1 MRVFIFSALLLI
13 SLSAMGD
20 VPDFFN
26 ANNCQYY
33 ENPII
38 VKQPTDRFGVCY
50 GQGICTVAGTSVM
63 TTVSCI
69 ALPGLQC
76 PDLITCSKDSG
87 VIVEQGQYAT
97 LEEGTSGEGSS
108 TQGDGSAGGQQ

>member
-1 MRVFIFSALLLI
+1 VRVFIFSALFLT
-13 SLSAMGD
+13 SLSVFAD
-20 VPDFFN
+20 APDFFN
-26 ANNCQYY
+26 SRNCKYY

-69 ALPGLQC
+69 ALEGLQC

-97 LEEGTSGEGSS
+97 LEEGT
-108 TQGDGSAGGQQ
+108 TD